1 MQKINTMTL
10 SKTNYN
16 TSYIYDTMSVRIIV
30 KLLQDIALDLLLH
43 HHQQQ
48 QPSSPELEE
57 LSKIQR
63 DFGIVL
69 EPVHPGIKD
78 LGLAPYFTVEV
89 SDEDTAN
96 LVIERLKLCKAVDGA
111 YIKPSDQLPGAT
123 I

>member
-1 MQKINTMTL
+1 MQKINTITF

-16 TSYIYDTMSVRIIV
+16 TLGTYDTMSVRIIV
-30 KLLQDIALDLLLH
+30 KLLQDIALDLI
-43 HHQQQ
+43 QQR
-48 QPSSPELEE
+48 PSSPELEE

-63 DFGIVL
+63 NLGIVL

-78 LGLAPYFTVEV
+78 PGLAPYFTVEV
-89 SDEDTAN
+89 PDEDTAN
-96 LVIERLKLCKAVDGA
+96 LVIERLKLCKAIDGA